1 MIEIYSILVLV
12 LIYLGVNVY
21 YKNIK
26 AIVLFLVSFVAL
38 VNVMKNKLYALLIA
52 YSISISYNIM
62 KNFHL
67 LENFSNKK
75 EEKVPIIPAS
85 YKELKELNTLT
96 IKKDKKLNIVE
107 DPIIEK
113 EKEKEKEKSKE
124 EVTEY
129 YYDDEIVSKELIN
142 KFIDTLER
150 KTTVK
155 ITKTKKPSYKLKP
168 TLSTLDIDTVERLKN
183 QVEYS
188 NMNLLENYVTVSK
201 DNYIINGHYTWY
213 VKKLFLE
220 EKNENTLI
228 DEKYVDLL
236 NVRIIDL
243 EIEPL
248 MKKLDSYKIEY
259 NSNALQKFTLDKN
272 KLTELKSNIN
282 NLKKTVKN
290 LEMHYNEL
298 TKIKVL

>member
-26 AIVLFLVSFVAL
+26 AIVLFLVSFVSL

-96 IKKDKKLNIVE
+96 VKKDKKLNIVE

-113 EKEKEKEKSKE
+113 EKEKEKE

-150 KTTVK
+150 KTTIK

>member
-96 IKKDKKLNIVE
+96 VKKDKKLNIVE

-113 EKEKEKEKSKE
+113 EKEKEKE

-150 KTTVK
+150 KTTIK

>member
-26 AIVLFLVSFVAL
+26 AIVLFLVSFVSL

-96 IKKDKKLNIVE
+96 VKKDKKLNIVE

-113 EKEKEKEKSKE
+113 EEEKPKE

-150 KTTVK
+150 KTTIK